1 VGSAVRAHAAVL
13 GLLSYDPI
21 LQSVFGINLNRI
33 WPAQS
38 VDVVPRKGPFIILRW
53 EEETLQRGGY
63 GRREVLTVWA
73 HEARESS
80 TDYGKINEIL
90 DRVEEILMN
99 NIHVSGTD
107 GVLTQ
112 VTYNGR
118 SGELHD
124 EGYKT
129 ITRNAAFSVGS
140 R

>member
-1 VGSAVRAHAAVL
+1 MRAHAAVL
-13 GLLSYDPI
+13 GLLAYDPI
-21 LQSVFGINLNRI
+21 LQTVYGINLNNI
-33 WPAQS
+33 FPSQ
-38 VDVVPRKGPFIILRW
+38 DE

-80 TDYGKINEIL
+80 TDYGKLNEIL
-90 DRVEEILMN
+90 DRVEEILLN
-99 NIHVSGTD
+99 NIHVSGAD
-107 GVLTQ
+107 GVLTT

-118 SGELHD
+118 SGELND

>member
-1 VGSAVRAHAAVL
+1 MGPTVRAHAAVI
-13 GLLSYDPI
+13 GLLAYDSI
-21 LQSVFGINLNRI
+21 LQSVYGVNLNRI

-53 EEETLQRGGY
+53 EEETLQKGGY

-80 TDYGKINEIL
+80 TDYGRINEIL
-90 DRVEEILMN
+90 DRVEEILMGS
-99 NIHVSGTD
+99 IHVSGVD
-107 GVLTQ
+107 GFLTQ

-118 SGELHD
+118 SGELND

-129 ITRNAAFSVGS
+129 ITRNAQFTVGS

>member
-1 VGSAVRAHAAVL
+1 MRAHAAVL
-13 GLLSYDPI
+13 GLLAYDPV
-21 LQSVFGINLNRI
+21 LQSVYGINLNKI

-38 VDVVPRKGPFIILRW
+38 VDTVPRKNPFILLRW
-53 EEETLQRGGY
+53 EEETMQKGGF
-63 GRREVLTVWA
+63 GRREVLTVWV

-80 TDYGKINEIL
+80 TDFGRINEIL
-90 DRVEEILMN
+90 DRVEEILMGA
-99 NIHVSGTD
+99 ISVSGVD

-118 SGELHD
+118 SGELND

-129 ITRNAAFSVGS
+129 ITRNAAFTVGA

>member
-1 VGSAVRAHAAVL
+1 MRAHAAVL
-13 GLLSYDPI
+13 GLLAYDPV
-21 LQSVFGINLNRI
+21 LQSVYGLNLNNI

-38 VDVVPRKGPFIILRW
+38 VDVVPRKKPFIILRW
-53 EEETLQRGGY
+53 EEETLQRGGF

-80 TDYGKINEIL
+80 TDYGRINEIL
-90 DRVEEILMN
+90 DRVEEILMGS
-99 NIHVSGTD
+99 IHISGVD

-118 SGELHD
+118 SGELND

-129 ITRNAAFSVGS
+129 ITRNAAFTVGA